1 MPKQSAVLPSPGER
15 LDGVFHA
22 LSDPTRRAVVER
34 LCRGPASTSELAR
47 PFAMALPSFTQHMT
61 VLEHAGLVAS
71 DKVGR
76 VRTFRLTE
84 DNLATAE
91 SWLSQQRSRWERRLD
106 QLDAF
111 LIKNAT
117 EKNTTENKEEQS

>member
-1 MPKQSAVLPSPGER
+1 MPKQSAVLPPVGDR
-15 LDGVFHA
+15 LDGVYDLVFHA

-71 DKVGR
+71 KKAGR
-76 VRTFRLTE
+76 VRTYRLTG
-84 DNLATAE
+84 DDLTTAE
-91 SWLSQQRSRWERRLD
+91 SWLSHQRSRWERRLD

-111 LIKNAT
+111 LIVN
-117 EKNTTENKEEQS
+117 NKED

>member
-1 MPKQSAVLPSPGER
+1 M
-15 LDGVFHA
+15 FHA

-71 DKVGR
+71 KKAGR
-76 VRTFRLTE
+76 VRTYRLTG
-84 DNLATAE
+84 DDLMTAE
-91 SWLSQQRSRWERRLD
+91 SWLSHQRTRWERRLD

-111 LIKNAT
+111 LIAK
-117 EKNTTENKEEQS
+117 NKED

>member
-1 MPKQSAVLPSPGER
+1 MPKQSAVLPPPRER

-47 PFAMALPSFTQHMT
+47 PFAMALPSFTQHLT

-71 DKVGR
+71 DKAGR
-76 VRTFRLTE
+76 VRTYRLTGE
-84 DNLATAE
+84 QLTTAE
-91 SWLSQQRSRWERRLD
+91 SWLSQQRSRWERRLN
-106 QLDAF
+106 QLDVF
-111 LIKNAT
+111 LIANAA
-117 EKNTTENKEEQS
+117 EKNKEEQS

>member
-1 MPKQSAVLPSPGER
+1 MER

-47 PFAMALPSFTQHMT
+47 PFAMALPSFTQHLT

-71 DKVGR
+71 NKAGR
-76 VRTFRLTE
+76 VRTYRLAGE
-84 DNLATAE
+84 DLASAE
-91 SWLSQQRSRWERRLD
+91 SWLARQRSQWERRLD
-106 QLDAF
+106 QLDEF
-111 LIKNAT
+111 LTADPST
-117 EKNTTENKEEQS
+117 